1 VPVGVLVVASRRPD
15 AYTDADAGI
24 VAALA
29 GQAMVAYDK
38 AGLFERVRQLA
49 TQDDLTGV
57 ANRRHLLE
65 QAEKLFAD
73 AIRACR
79 DLSAIMLDIDHFKQV
94 NDTFGHQVGDE
105 VIAAVADRLR
115 SVLHPG
121 DLVGR
126 YGGEEFLIVIPANG
140 ATVAAIAERLRTA
153 VNATPVSTATGL
165 LEITISAGISP
176 RHNSDGTLTALI
188 GRADQALYLAKKQG
202 RNRVAT
208 I

>member
-1 VPVGVLVVASRRPD
+1 MPVGVLVVASRRPD

-94 NDTFGHQVGDE
+94 NDTFGH
-105 VIAAVADRLR
+105 
-115 SVLHPG
+115 
-121 DLVGR
+121 
-126 YGGEEFLIVIPANG
+126 
-140 ATVAAIAERLRTA
+140 
-153 VNATPVSTATGL
+153 
-165 LEITISAGISP
+165 
-176 RHNSDGTLTALI
+176 
-188 GRADQALYLAKKQG
+188 
-202 RNRVAT
+202 
-208 I
+208 